1 MNNFNYRHKLDS
13 FNAAALKATPSEAHY
28 EECARQYWSRWKLW
42 LPEDRAAAL
51 LDLGCGYGEWLYF
64 LRQQGYKNAAG
75 VEASAVKVDCAAT
88 MGVGNVHHFD
98 AAEFLKQSSNAFDVI
113 TAFNVFEHLSKD
125 ELLDLIQLIY
135 KALRPGGRVL
145 AITPNGLSPFSGA
158 TRYWDFSHEQSFTP
172 ASWRQIAAST
182 GFDEVYFEEY
192 GPMAHSLPGMI
203 RTGLW
208 AGIRSLIKFVNYVE
222 VGGTRGEAAVYTAD
236 MKIILVK
243 R

>member
-1 MNNFNYRHKLDS
+1 MNKFNYRHNLES
-13 FNAAALKATPSEAHY
+13 FNAAALKDKPSEAHY
-28 EECARQYWSRWKLW
+28 KECARQYRSRWGLW
-42 LPEDRAAAL
+42 LPADRAAAL

-64 LRQQGYKNAAG
+64 LRQQGYKNAVG
-75 VEASAVKVDCAAT
+75 VDASAVKVDFAAT
-88 MGVGNVHHFD
+88 MGVGNVFQFE
-98 AAEFLKQSSNAFDVI
+98 AAEFLKQRSNAFDVI

-125 ELLDLIQLIY
+125 ELLDLVQLIY

-172 ASWRQIAAST
+172 ASWRQIAASA
-182 GFDEVYFEEY
+182 GFEEVYFEEY
-192 GPMAHSLPGMI
+192 GPMAHSLVGMI

-222 VGGTRGEAAVYTAD
+222 VGGPRGEAAVYTAD